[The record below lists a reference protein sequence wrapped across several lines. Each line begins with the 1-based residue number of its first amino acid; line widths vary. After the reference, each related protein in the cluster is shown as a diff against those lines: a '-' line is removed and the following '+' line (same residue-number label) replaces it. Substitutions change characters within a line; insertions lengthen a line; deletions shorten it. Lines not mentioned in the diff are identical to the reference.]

1 MYAYNVTQRD
11 GCRQIFKQAHDSITG
26 EVLYNIHFQFGVGKA
41 ANNSFIKMTLSETN
55 S

>member
-11 GCRQIFKQAHDSITG
+11 GFRQIFKKAHDSITR
-26 EVLYNIHFQFGVGKA
+26 EVLYNINFQFGVGKH
-41 ANNSFIKMTLSETN
+41 ANNSFIKMSLSETN